1 MGFCPHTG
9 IVIKIFDCLQIY
21 FGTVICLSTNTQ
33 CGFFYKTYR
42 FSRKFSH
49 YSRRCGNLPPMGMRS
64 IFLSISAL
72 ARLQSRL
79 CRARLRSY
87 GGEPSA
93 KRWWRILLSRKR
105 FIIRAEGT
113 RISNGLPLILASLH
127 TVAPLVRE
135 RLWRSRTLRRSTCR
149 TVPLSSKRG
158 TSYGDISA
166 FLSFKVICV
175 NRLLKT
181 M

>member
-49 YSRRCGNLPPMGMRS
+49 YSRRGGNLPPMGMRS

-72 ARLQSRL
+72 ARL
-79 CRARLRSY
+79 
-87 GGEPSA
+87 
-93 KRWWRILLSRKR
+93 
-105 FIIRAEGT
+105 
-113 RISNGLPLILASLH
+113 
-127 TVAPLVRE
+127 
-135 RLWRSRTLRRSTCR
+135 
-149 TVPLSSKRG
+149 
-158 TSYGDISA
+158 
-166 FLSFKVICV
+166 
-175 NRLLKT
+175 
-181 M
+181 